1 MYTVI
6 MVIKSIHANKGTK
19 LYIVYS
25 INLVTQAWI
34 SFDQNNMIKLSFVGY
49 SDERLAYIIIAF
61 RWRCSR
67 SNTETSKHLKLC
79 TKKVEPSK
87 DKLVKWAFF
96 PFPLWI
102 DKNTCFAFL
111 VHSTSTFH
119 CNPCL
124 IQHFFARV
132 YTIRG
137 GHSRLLLDLFSTR
150 LSRLRVINIF
160 TE

>member
-6 MVIKSIHANKGTK
+6 VVIKSIHANKGMK

-67 SNTETSKHLKLC
+67 SNTEASKHLKLC

-119 CNPCL
+119 CNPSSMHSPAWFNICAQLGVGIHDCCL
-124 IQHFFARV
+124 IYSAP
-132 YTIRG
+132 G
-137 GHSRLLLDLFSTR
+137 WADS
-150 LSRLRVINIF
+150 
-160 TE
+160 EW